1 MNINDA
7 FPSRYLTAA
16 DLGGQDQRVTITEY
30 SYETLGTDQRVVLGL
45 QEISKKWVL
54 NKTNAMTVA
63 KQYGNEIDNWVGQL
77 VTLYPT
83 YVEVKGEQVIAIR
96 GRPPAIQQTA
106 AAAGFAQAAPGNEEG
121 PQEANPFDL

>member
-54 NKTNAMTVA
+54 NKTNAMTCSPL
-63 KQYGNEIDNWVGQL
+63 NS
-77 VTLYPT
+77 T
-83 YVEVKGEQVIAIR
+83 
-96 GRPPAIQQTA
+96 
-106 AAAGFAQAAPGNEEG
+106 
-121 PQEANPFDL
+121 